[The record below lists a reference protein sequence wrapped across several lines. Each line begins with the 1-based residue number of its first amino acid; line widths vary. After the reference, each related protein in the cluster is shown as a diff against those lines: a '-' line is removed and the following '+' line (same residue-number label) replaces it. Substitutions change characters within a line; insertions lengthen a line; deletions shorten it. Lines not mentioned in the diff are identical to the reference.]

1 MTEAWVQLS
10 DQQYPYHFVRSKRAK
25 YLRLKLS
32 HTGELSV
39 VVPQGISLK
48 RASSFVESQ
57 VNWLESKLPQLQLS
71 EHNEYS
77 KPDVLDLQYLG
88 ESWSIE
94 YFPDESADSIRLNP
108 DTSSRQLTCLGSVDD
123 KELLKKTIGLWLK
136 SKAESVIPHRLSEL
150 AEIHGFHYRRVTIRG
165 QKTRWG
171 SCSSQKNIN
180 LNYKLLFL
188 PAPMVDYV
196 LIHELCHTLE
206 MNHSKRFWELV
217 ADCDPNFKQ
226 HDKSLNDYARAIPV

>member
-1 MTEAWVQLS
+1 MAEAWVQLS

-32 HTGELSV
+32 HSGELSV

-48 RASSFVESQ
+48 KASVFVESQ
-57 VNWLESKLPQLQLS
+57 VDWLERKLPELNLS
-71 EHNEYS
+71 EQKEYT
-77 KPDVLDLQYLG
+77 KPEVLDLQYLE
-88 ESWSIE
+88 ESWSLS
-94 YFPDESADSIRLNP
+94 YYPDDSQSSIRLTP
-108 DTSSRQLTCLGSVDD
+108 DASSMQLTCSGLVDD
-123 KELLKKTIGLWLK
+123 KALLKKTIGLWLK
-136 SKAESVIPHRLSEL
+136 SKAEKNIPDRLSVL
-150 AEIHGFHYRRVTIRG
+150 AQSHGFHYRRVTIRG

-188 PAPMVDYV
+188 PPSMVDYV

-206 MNHSKRFWELV
+206 MNHSQRFWALV
-217 ADCDPNFKQ
+217 ADCDPDYKL
-226 HDKSLNDYARAIPV
+226 HDKALNDYARSIPV

>member
-108 DTSSRQLTCLGSVDD
+108 DTSSRQLTCVGSVDD

-136 SKAESVIPHRLSEL
+136 SKAESVIPQRLSEL

>member
-71 EHNEYS
+71 EYNEYS

-226 HDKSLNDYARAIPV
+226 HDKSLNDYAREIPV